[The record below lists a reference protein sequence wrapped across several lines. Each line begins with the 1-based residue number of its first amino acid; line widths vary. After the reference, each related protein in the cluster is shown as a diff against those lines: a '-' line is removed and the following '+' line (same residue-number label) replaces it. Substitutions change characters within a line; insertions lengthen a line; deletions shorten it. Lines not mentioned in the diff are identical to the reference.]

1 MIICICDMVLRKH
14 IFNQGKK
21 AIVHKQR
28 TRKICFGVT
37 QLFYERILKI
47 IAFYVLTCATQY
59 NYCTY
64 IELDNIYGGDV
75 IYLQKKIS
83 LSCT

>member
-1 MIICICDMVLRKH
+1 MIECICDMVLDKREH

-37 QLFYERILKI
+37 QLCYERKLKNI
-47 IAFYVLTCATQY
+47 VFYVLTCTTQY

-64 IELDNIYGGDV
+64 IELDNIYGGNV
-75 IYLQKKIS
+75 IYLQKRH
-83 LSCT
+83 